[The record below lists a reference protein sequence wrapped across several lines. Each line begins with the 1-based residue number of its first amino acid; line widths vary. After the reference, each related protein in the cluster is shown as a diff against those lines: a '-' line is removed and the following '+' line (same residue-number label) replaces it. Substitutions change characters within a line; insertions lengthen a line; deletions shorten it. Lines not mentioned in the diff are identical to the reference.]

1 MATATSARPPT
12 ASRCACLSRPRW
24 GSGSAWAA
32 PPSASACRR
41 TAATRREAGHR
52 CVFGDDELG
61 VAVAVAVAVA
71 PGGWRTRSPASWS
84 WRARAAGSRTRGE
97 PSRSHVDGGGQEC
110 ECLDDVLARVADAL
124 RGGVVAAAVAAAG
137 GTRQTLV
144 AGRRVVSGRL
154 HSARVPAVSAGP
166 GSSLRRRA
174 ATRANAERV
183 RSAARDCPRGVSAT
197 RRACVPSTPRRSRSL
212 NASPTA
218 LASPASGSSGRT
230 FAPLSASV
238 EATRSQSAS
247 TGASHAIVATPLSVG
262 VT

>member
-41 TAATRREAGHR
+41 TAATWREAGVC

-71 PGGWRTRSPASWS
+71 PGGWRTRSPAFLVLRGSS
-84 WRARAAGSRTRGE
+84 GGIADARGAFKVPRSLRRRGVRVPRPCPCARRGRPSRRCCSGRGRRGGRHSPDAGSRS
-97 PSRSHVDGGGQEC
+97 SR
-110 ECLDDVLARVADAL
+110 R
-124 RGGVVAAAVAAAG
+124 
-137 GTRQTLV
+137 
-144 AGRRVVSGRL
+144 GRRPR
-154 HSARVPAVSAGP
+154 SARVPAVSAGP

-197 RRACVPSTPRRSRSL
+197 RRACVPSTPARSRSL

-262 VT
+262 AT